1 MPNLARLQYRGYIA
15 VDDVQFDVGP
25 CQGFYSYSY
34 PHYNKRDAKIS
45 LSFIAECEFN
55 SDFCQ
60 WANDKTGQDDFD
72 WSLSRG
78 SLWTH
83 TGPIRDELSSR
94 NNWNFGGYAY
104 IDSREPHFAGSKT
117 SLSSPVLPATTN
129 ALCFSFWV
137 HMFGAGIGHLR

>member
-1 MPNLARLQYRGYIA
+1 MYFII
-15 VDDVQFDVGP
+15 F
-25 CQGFYSYSY
+25 
-34 PHYNKRDAKIS
+34 I
-45 LSFIAECEFN
+45 FIAECEFN

-60 WANDKTGQDDFD
+60 WSNDNAGQDDFD

-104 IDSREPHFAGSKT
+104 IDSREPHFAGSRT
-117 SLSSPVLPATTN
+117 SLSSPVLPASTN

-137 HMFGAGIGHLR
+137 HMFGAGIGHLRLVYKARNGLQAPVSTRKTRRIISQL